1 MGSLAND
8 QIGDEFLGLVT
19 TGGRTD
25 IGGLLF
31 RLVGDEPAGFDIDN
45 IKFGVG
51 AQVVMPGQP
60 VAVPEP
66 ATLSLLG
73 LGALT
78 AGLARRRVRRTQLP
92 LGQAA

>member
-1 MGSLAND
+1 M
-8 QIGDEFLGLVT
+8 T

-31 RLVGDEPAGFDIDN
+31 HLVGDEPAGSDVDN

-51 AQVVMPGQP
+51 AQVVVPGQP

-66 ATLSLLG
+66 AMMSLLG
-73 LGALT
+73 LGALA
-78 AGLARRRVRRTQLP
+78 AGLARRKVRRTQLP